1 MSTLNYDSVNE
12 ITEFFTRK
20 AQPDDA
26 TRNAHIFKLDR
37 RQFLKLTGIAGGGL
51 MLGFALPRA
60 RAHADHV
67 DFNPNGYIKIDSEGI
82 TLYAPNPEIGQGVK
96 TSLPMI
102 VAEELDADWA
112 EIRVVQSEIN
122 PALYVQQFAGG
133 STAIPAYYTPLR
145 QAGATARAMLVQAA
159 ADQWSVSPST
169 LSTELSQVLHAG
181 TGQKFSYQELAS
193 VAATLPVPSP
203 ESVRLKDPKQFR
215 LLGTRITGV
224 DNEALVRGEPLFG
237 IDVSLPDLK
246 YAIYQ
251 KCPAIGGTVQSANI
265 EEIKKMPGVV
275 DAFALEGTGNGNDL
289 FPGVAIIANSTWE
302 AFQAK
307 RALKVEWDETNASKD
322 SWSAARK
329 EAARLAQEPA
339 TQIANNGDFDA
350 AMSTSTAT
358 SSGFYQYH
366 FVSHA
371 PLEPQNC
378 TAHYKGDSLELWA
391 PTQTPSWAIPTAARL
406 TGLETSQVTLHQMR
420 CGGGFGRRL
429 YNDFLFEAAAI
440 ARRSKSPIKLQW
452 TREDDVRYDLFRAGG
467 FHQMDGCVDENGKV
481 TGWRNRFITFAPGGR
496 PASSMNGGVFPGGMV
511 DNLRVEQTALDW
523 AHRCAAWRAP
533 NANVFAFVVQS
544 FLDELSHAAQRDS
557 LEVLLEVLGEPR
569 SVGGGRRGRGMHTD
583 RAANVV
589 KLAAE
594 KAGWGKELPKNSGM
608 GVAFYYSHAGHIA
621 IVAEVSVGGEENA
634 VTNRSGENVIR
645 RKLKVDNVT
654 VASDVGPIINLSG
667 AENQVEGSVIDAL
680 STMMDLSITFE
691 NGRAEQTNFDKYRV
705 LRASV
710 SPAVEAHFIDTGEHS
725 PTGLGEPV
733 FPPLAPAVGNAIFAA
748 CGHRVRTLPI
758 SEEGF
763 YLG

>member
-1 MSTLNYDSVNE
+1 MSTLNYTSVNE
-12 ITEFFTRK
+12 INDWVTGELRSDSET
-20 AQPDDA
+20 QGS
-26 TRNAHIFKLDR
+26 HVFKLDR
-37 RQFLKLTGIAGGGL
+37 RQFLQLTGMVGGGL
-51 MLGFALPRA
+51 MLGFVLPKA
-60 RAHADHV
+60 RAGTNDSP
-67 DFNPNGYIKIDSEGI
+67 FQPNGYIKIDENGI

-102 VAEELDADWA
+102 VAEELDADWT
-112 EIRVVQSEIN
+112 EISVLQSEIN
-122 PALYVQQFAGG
+122 PRVYGQQFAGG
-133 STAIPAYYTPLR
+133 STAIPTNYAKLR
-145 QAGATARAMLVQAA
+145 QVGATARAMLVQAA
-159 ADQWSVSPST
+159 AEQWSVSPST

-181 TGQKFSYQELAS
+181 TGQKLSYQELAS
-193 VAATLPVPSP
+193 VAATLPVPAP
-203 ESVRLKDPKQFR
+203 ESVKLKDPKQFR

-237 IDVSLPDLK
+237 IDVSLPDMK

-275 DAFALEGTGNGNDL
+275 DVFSLEGNGNVSEL
-289 FPGVAIIANSTWE
+289 LPGVAIIANSTWE
-302 AFQAK
+302 ALQAK
-307 RALKVEWDETNASKD
+307 RALSVEWDETQAAKD
-322 SWSAARK
+322 SWSAAAE
-329 EAARLAQEPA
+329 EAARLAQQPMS
-339 TQIANNGDFDA
+339 QVANTGDFDE
-350 AMSTSTAT
+350 AMTASTAT
-358 SSGFYQYH
+358 ASGFYQYH
-366 FVSHA
+366 FVTHA

-406 TGLETSQVTLHQMR
+406 TGLEASQVTLHQMR

-440 ARRSKSPIKLQW
+440 ARRSKTPVKLQW

-467 FHQMDGCVDENGKV
+467 FHQMDGCVDEKGKV
-481 TGWRNRFITFAPGGR
+481 SGWRNRFVTFAPGGR
-496 PASSMNGGVFPGGMV
+496 PASSVSGGVFPGGMV
-511 DNLRVEQTALDW
+511 DNLRIEQTALDW

-533 NANVFAFVVQS
+533 GSNVFAFVVQS
-544 FLDELSHAAQRDS
+544 FLDELAHAAQRDS

-569 SVGGGRRGRGMHTD
+569 SIGGGRRGQGMHTG
-583 RAANVV
+583 RAASVV
-589 KLAAE
+589 KLATE
-594 KAGWGKELPKNSGM
+594 KAGWGKELPKNAGK

-621 IVAEVSVGGEENA
+621 IVAEVSVGGEEDT
-634 VTNRSGENVIR
+634 VTNRSGENVKR
-645 RKLKVDNVT
+645 RRLTVHKVD
-654 VASDVGPIINLSG
+654 VAADVGPIINLSG

-691 NGRAEQTNFDKYRV
+691 NGRAEQTNFDKYRIM
-705 LRASV
+705 RASA
-710 SPAVEAHFIDTGEHS
+710 SPIVEAHFIDTGEYP

>member
-20 AQPDDA
+20 AQQDDA
-26 TRNAHIFKLDR
+26 TQNANIFKLDR
-37 RQFLKLTGIAGGGL
+37 RQFLKLTGMVGGGL
-51 MLGFALPRA
+51 MLGFALQKTRA
-60 RAHADHV
+60 ETTDSV
-67 DFNPNGYIKIDSEGI
+67 FQPNGYIKIDQDGI

-102 VAEELDADWA
+102 VAEELDVDWS
-112 EIRVVQSEIN
+112 EISVVQSEIN

-133 STAIPAYYTPLR
+133 SRAIPAYYTPLR
-145 QAGATARAMLVQAA
+145 QAGATARAMLIQAA

-169 LSTELSQVLHAG
+169 LSTELSQVLQAG

-193 VAATLPVPSP
+193 VATTLPLPSP

-237 IDVSLPDLK
+237 IDVSLPDMK

-251 KCPAIGGTVQSANI
+251 KCPAIGGTIQSANI

-275 DAFALEGTGNGNDL
+275 DAFALEGTGNDL

-329 EAARLAQEPA
+329 EAARLAQQPA

-350 AMSTSTAT
+350 AMSTGAAT

-406 TGLETSQVTLHQMR
+406 TGLEESQVTLHQMR

-440 ARRSKSPIKLQW
+440 ARRSKNPVKLQW

-467 FHQMDGCVDENGKV
+467 FHQMDGCVDDKGAV
-481 TGWRNRFITFAPGGR
+481 TGWRNRYIAFAPGGR
-496 PASSMNGGVFPGGMV
+496 PAISMSGGVFPGGMV
-511 DNLRVEQTALDW
+511 ENLRVEQVALDW
-523 AHRCAAWRAP
+523 VHRCAAWRAP
-533 NANVFAFVVQS
+533 GSNVFAFVVQC
-544 FLDELSHAAQRDS
+544 FLDELAHAAQRDS

-569 SVGGGRRGRGMHTD
+569 SIGGGRRGQGMHTG
-583 RAANVV
+583 RAAGVV
-589 KLAAE
+589 RLAAE
-594 KAGWGKELPKNSGM
+594 KAGWGKDLPKNSGM
-608 GVAFYYSHAGHIA
+608 GVAFYYSHAGHIG
-621 IVAEVSVGGEENA
+621 IVAEVSVGSEEDT
-634 VTNRSGENVIR
+634 VTNRSGENVVR
-645 RKLKVDNVT
+645 RKLNVHKVT
-654 VASDVGPIINLSG
+654 VAADVGPIINLSG
-667 AENQVEGSVIDAL
+667 AENQAEGSVIDAL

-691 NGRAEQTNFDKYRV
+691 NGQAEQTNFDKYRIM
-705 LRASV
+705 RASA
-710 SPAVEAHFIDTGEHS
+710 SPAVETHFIDTGEYP

>member
-1 MSTLNYDSVNE
+1 MSTLNYNTVNE
-12 ITEFFTRK
+12 ITDFVTREL
-20 AQPDDA
+20 QSDDE
-26 TRNAHIFKLDR
+26 TPGSLVFKLDR
-37 RQFLKLTGIAGGGL
+37 RQFLKLTGMVGGGL
-51 MLGFALPRA
+51 ILGFALPKTRA
-60 RAHADHV
+60 ETTDAT
-67 DFNPNGYIKIDSEGI
+67 FQPNGYIKIDSEGI

-102 VAEELDADWA
+102 VAEELDVDWT
-112 EIRVVQSEIN
+112 EISVVQSEIN
-122 PALYVQQFAGG
+122 SAVYGQQFAGG
-133 STAIPAYYTPLR
+133 STAIPTNYAKLR
-145 QAGATARAMLVQAA
+145 QVGATARAMLVQAA
-159 ADQWSVSPST
+159 AEQWSVSPST

-181 TGQKFSYQELAS
+181 TGQKLSYQELAS
-193 VAATLPVPSP
+193 VAATLPVPAP
-203 ESVRLKDPKQFR
+203 ESVKLKDPKQFR

-237 IDVSLPDLK
+237 IDVSLPDMK
-246 YAIYQ
+246 YAVYQ

-275 DAFALEGTGNGNDL
+275 DAFSLEGNGNVSEL
-289 FPGVAIIANSTWE
+289 LPGVAIIANSTWE
-302 AFQAK
+302 ALQAK
-307 RALKVEWDETNASKD
+307 RALNVEWDETQAAKD
-322 SWSAARK
+322 SWSAAAK
-329 EAARLAQEPA
+329 EAARLAQQPM
-339 TQIANNGDFDA
+339 TQVANTGDFDT
-350 AMSTSTAT
+350 AMTASTAT
-358 SSGFYQYH
+358 AKGFYQYH
-366 FVSHA
+366 FVTHA

-391 PTQTPSWAIPTAARL
+391 PTQTPGWAIPTAARL
-406 TGLETSQVTLHQMR
+406 TGLEASQVTLHQMR

-440 ARRSKSPIKLQW
+440 ARRSKTPVKLQW

-467 FHQMDGCVDENGKV
+467 FHQMDGCVDEKGKV

-496 PASSMNGGVFPGGMV
+496 PASSVSGGVFPGGMV

-533 NANVFAFVVQS
+533 GSNVFAFVVQS
-544 FLDELSHAAQRDS
+544 FLDELAHAAQRDS

-569 SVGGGRRGRGMHTD
+569 AIGGGRRGQGMHTG
-583 RAANVV
+583 RAASVV

-594 KAGWGKELPKNSGM
+594 KAGWGKELPNNSGK

-621 IVAEVSVGGEENA
+621 IVAEVSVGGEEDT
-634 VTNRSGENVIR
+634 VTNRSGENVKR
-645 RKLKVDNVT
+645 RKLTVHKVD
-654 VASDVGPIINLSG
+654 VAADVGPIINLSG

-691 NGRAEQTNFDKYRV
+691 NGRAEQTNFDKYRIM
-705 LRASV
+705 RASA
-710 SPAVEAHFIDTGEHS
+710 SPAVEAHFIDTGEYP

-748 CGHRVRTLPI
+748 CGYRVRTLPI

>member
-1 MSTLNYDSVNE
+1 MSTLNYDSINE
-12 ITEFFTRK
+12 ITEFFTK
-20 AQPDDA
+20 KSLADDV
-26 TRNAHIFKLDR
+26 TQSSQIFKLDR
-37 RQFLKLTGIAGGGL
+37 RQFLKLTGMVGGGL

-67 DFNPNGYIKIDSEGI
+67 DFNPNGYIKIDQEGI

-102 VAEELDADWA
+102 VAEELDVDWT
-112 EIRVVQSEIN
+112 EIKVVQSEIN

-145 QAGATARAMLVQAA
+145 QAGATARAILVQAA
-159 ADQWSVSPST
+159 AEQWNVSAST
-169 LSTELSQVLHAG
+169 LTTASSQVLQVG
-181 TGQKFSYQELAS
+181 TGRKISYQDLATS
-193 VAATLPVPSP
+193 AAALPIPSL
-203 ESVRLKDPKQFR
+203 EIVRLKDPKHFR
-215 LLGTRITGV
+215 LLGTRVTGV

-237 IDVSLPDLK
+237 IDVSLPDMK

-251 KCPAIGGTVQSANI
+251 KCPAIGGTVKSANV
-265 EEIKKMPGVV
+265 EEIKQMPGVV
-275 DAFALEGTGNGNDL
+275 DVFTLEGNGNVNEL
-289 FPGVAIIANSTWE
+289 LPGVAIIANSTWE

-307 RALKVEWDETNASKD
+307 RALNIEWDETNAAKD
-322 SWSAARK
+322 SWSAATK
-329 EAARLAQEPA
+329 EAARLAQEPMS
-339 TQIANNGDFDA
+339 QVANAGDFDA
-350 AMSTSTAT
+350 AMTSSTAT
-358 SSGFYQYH
+358 ASGFYQYH
-366 FVSHA
+366 FVTHA

-406 TGLETSQVTLHQMR
+406 SGLEDSQVTLHQMR

-440 ARRSKSPIKLQW
+440 ARRSKNPIKLQW

-467 FHQMDGCVDENGKV
+467 FHQMDGCVDEDGKV

-496 PASSMNGGVFPGGMV
+496 PASSVSGGVFPGGMV
-511 DNLRVEQTALDW
+511 ENLRVEQAALDW
-523 AHRCAAWRAP
+523 THRCAAWRAP
-533 NANVFAFVVQS
+533 GSNVFAFVVQC
-544 FLDELSHAAQRDS
+544 FLDELAHAAQRDS

-569 SVGGGRRGRGMHTD
+569 SIGRGWRGQGMHTG
-583 RAANVV
+583 RAATVV

-594 KAGWGKELPKNSGM
+594 KAGWGKELPKNTGM

-621 IVAEVSVGGEENA
+621 EVAEVSVGGEEDT
-634 VTNRSGENVIR
+634 VKNRSGENIVR
-645 RKLKVDNVT
+645 RKLTVHKVT

-691 NGRAEQTNFDKYRV
+691 NGRAEQTNFDKYRIM
-705 LRASV
+705 RASA
-710 SPAVEAHFIDTGEHS
+710 SPAVEAHFIDTGEHP

-763 YLG
+763 YLA

>member
-1 MSTLNYDSVNE
+1 MSTLNYDSINE

-20 AQPDDA
+20 SLADDV
-26 TRNAHIFKLDR
+26 TKSSQIFKLDR
-37 RQFLKLTGIAGGGL
+37 RQFLKLTGMVGGGL

-67 DFNPNGYIKIDSEGI
+67 DFNPNGYIKIDQEGI

-102 VAEELDADWA
+102 VAEELDVDWT
-112 EIRVVQSEIN
+112 EIKVVQSEIN

-145 QAGATARAMLVQAA
+145 QAGATARAILVQAA
-159 ADQWSVSPST
+159 AEQWNVSAST
-169 LSTELSQVLHAG
+169 LTTESSQVLQVGAG
-181 TGQKFSYQELAS
+181 RKISYQDLATS
-193 VAATLPVPSP
+193 AAALPIPSL

-215 LLGTRITGV
+215 LLGTRVTGV

-237 IDVSLPDLK
+237 IDVSLPDMK

-251 KCPAIGGTVQSANI
+251 KCPAIGGTVKSANV
-265 EEIKKMPGVV
+265 EEIKQMPGVV
-275 DAFALEGTGNGNDL
+275 DVFTLEGNGNVNEL
-289 FPGVAIIANSTWE
+289 LPGVAIIANSTWE

-307 RALKVEWDETNASKD
+307 RALNIEWDETNAAKD
-322 SWSAARK
+322 SWSAATK
-329 EAARLAQEPA
+329 EAARLAQEPMS
-339 TQIANNGDFDA
+339 QVANAGDFDA
-350 AMSTSTAT
+350 AMTSSTAT
-358 SSGFYQYH
+358 ASGFYQYH
-366 FVSHA
+366 FVTHA

-406 TGLETSQVTLHQMR
+406 SGLEASQVTLHQMR

-440 ARRSKSPIKLQW
+440 ARRSKNPIKLQW

-467 FHQMDGCVDENGKV
+467 FHQMDGCVDEDGKV

-496 PASSMNGGVFPGGMV
+496 PASSVSGGVFPGGMV
-511 DNLRVEQTALDW
+511 ENLRVEQAALDW
-523 AHRCAAWRAP
+523 THRCAAWRAP
-533 NANVFAFVVQS
+533 GSNVFAFVVQC
-544 FLDELSHAAQRDS
+544 FLDELAHAAQRDS

-569 SVGGGRRGRGMHTD
+569 SIGRGWRGQGMHTG

-594 KAGWGKELPKNSGM
+594 KAGWGKELPKNTGM

-621 IVAEVSVGGEENA
+621 EVAEVSVGGEEDT
-634 VTNRSGENVIR
+634 VKNRSGENIVR
-645 RKLKVDNVT
+645 RKLTVHKVT

-691 NGRAEQTNFDKYRV
+691 NGRAEQTNFDKYRIM
-705 LRASV
+705 RASA
-710 SPAVEAHFIDTGEHS
+710 SPAVEAHFIDTGEHP

-763 YLG
+763 YLA